1 MDPYLDQVTRG
12 VTIFDGAMGT
22 NLQLFHLGPDDFG
35 GPQLEGCNENLT
47 LTRSDVVAAVHA
59 SFCEV
64 GCDVIETNTF
74 GALAPVL
81 AEYGIADR
89 AFELN
94 RSAAALAREVASSF
108 DRRRFV
114 AGSMGPGTKMTSLG
128 QISFAELR
136 NAYETQARGLLAG
149 GVDLLVVETVYDL
162 LSAKA
167 AIIGARRAMGSEGR
181 VVPLQVQI
189 TIETNGRMLPGTE
202 TPAALTSL
210 IALKPDLIGLNCAT
224 GPSEMSEHLRFLSQE
239 CSVPISCLP
248 NAGLPAV
255 VDGAMHYDLTP
266 EELADAHARFISEF
280 GVQVVGGCCGTTPDH
295 LRAVVERC
303 RDLEF
308 PRRTPLHKPAVSS
321 LYTAVDLTQ
330 ETSLLAIGERT
341 NANGSKRFREA
352 MLAGDW
358 DTCVTMAREQVADGA
373 HLIDIC
379 VDYTGENGVANMNEL
394 ALRLATASSLPLMI
408 DSTEPEVI
416 EAALTHVGGRSILN
430 SVNLE
435 DGDGPGT
442 RLDRFLSLSREY
454 GAAVVAT
461 CIDQRG
467 QARTP
472 EWKLDAAQQIFEIAT
487 TRYGLAPEDLIFD
500 PLVLPITTGLEESR
514 KDGQA
519 TIEAIRLISEAL
531 PESSTIIGLSN
542 ISFGLAPPARRVL
555 NSVFLAECH
564 AAGLTMAIMHP
575 SKILPLNKIP
585 DDLAEICRDLIYD
598 RWAQGDPL
606 HRLIE
611 AFQTAEELGE
621 PKIDLATLSVEER
634 LSRRIIDGNR
644 TGLQDDLEE
653 ALNAGH
659 QPLAIINDMLLPGMA
674 EVGELFGSGKMQLP
688 FVLASAETM
697 KSAVAYLEP
706 HMERSSMNNRGTI
719 VLATVKGDVHDIGK
733 NLVDI
738 ILTNNG
744 YRVHNLGIK
753 VTISEMIA
761 KALEHSAD
769 VIGMSGLLVKS
780 TLIMQENL
788 VELNQRNLSNI
799 PVILGGAAL
808 TRTFVERDLRE
819 VYDGRVF
826 YGKDAFEGL
835 SVLEKLGQIRSG
847 ALVDADFGRTLRESR
862 APRLNDSRGTKD
874 RTHDSHERSLA
885 VVQDN
890 HIYEPPF
897 LGTRVIKG
905 IPLEEI
911 AEYLNETALFRH
923 QWGFRPAGGESD
935 VEFKERIRH
944 ELRRQLD
951 TALRGKVLDPRVVYG
966 YFRAA
971 SDGNNLIIYSP
982 ETDRP
987 LAQFN
992 FPRQQEGER
1001 LCIADFVRP
1010 TTSRERDYVAFHIV
1024 TMGERATEVAHQFFT
1039 DNRYQDYLYL
1049 HGFSVEMTEAL
1060 AELWHARIRRD
1071 WGFADEDGPTLAGL
1085 FKQKYRGGRY
1095 SWGYPAC
1102 PDLEANKTVVELLGA
1117 ESIGV
1122 SISDSFQLHPEQ
1134 STSAIILH
1142 HPQAKYFIA

>member
-1 MDPYLDQVTRG
+1 MDPYLDKVMHG

-22 NLQLFHLGPDDFG
+22 NLQLFNLGADDFG
-35 GPQLEGCNENLT
+35 GPHLEGCNENLT
-47 LTRSDVVAAVHA
+47 ITRKDVVASVHA
-59 SFCEV
+59 SFLEV

-81 AEYGIADR
+81 SEYGLGEK

-94 RSAAALAREVASSF
+94 KAAAMLAREVASSF
-108 DRRRFV
+108 SQQRFV
-114 AGSMGPGTKMTSLG
+114 AGSMGPGTKMPSLG
-128 QISFAELR
+128 QISFSDLR
-136 NAYETQARGLLAG
+136 DAYETQARGLLVG
-149 GVDLLVVETVYDL
+149 GVDLLVIETVYDL

-167 AIIGARRAMGSEGR
+167 AVVGARRAMNLEGR
-181 VVPLQVQI
+181 IVPLQVQI
-189 TIETNGRMLPGTE
+189 TVETNGRMLPGTE
-202 TPAALTSL
+202 TPSALTSL
-210 IALKPDLIGLNCAT
+210 VALKPDLIGLNCAT
-224 GPSEMSEHLRFLSQE
+224 GPTEMSEHLRYLSQE
-239 CSVPISCLP
+239 CAVPISCLP
-248 NAGLPAV
+248 NAGLPSV

-266 EELADAHARFISEF
+266 DGLADAHARFISEF
-280 GVQVVGGCCGTTPDH
+280 GVRVVGGCCGTTPDH
-295 LRAVVERC
+295 LRAVVQRC
-303 RDLEF
+303 RNLEV
-308 PRRTPLHKPAVSS
+308 PERTPVHNPAVSS
-321 LYTAVDLTQ
+321 LYTSVELHQD
-330 ETSLLAIGERT
+330 TSLLAIGERT
-341 NANGSKRFREA
+341 NANGSRRFREA
-352 MLAGDW
+352 MLATDW

-408 DSTEPEVI
+408 DSTEPDVI
-416 EAALTHVGGRSILN
+416 EAALMHLGGRSILN

-435 DGDGPGT
+435 DGDAPGT

-472 EWKLDAAQQIFEIAT
+472 EWKLDAAKQIFEIAT
-487 TRYGLAPEDLIFD
+487 ARYGLAPQDIIFD

-519 TIEAIRLISEAL
+519 TIEGIRLISQAL
-531 PESSTIIGLSN
+531 PETSTIVGLSN

-555 NSVFLAECH
+555 NSVFLAECQ

-575 SKILPLNKIP
+575 SKILPLNQIP
-585 DDLAEICRDLIYD
+585 NDLTEICLDLIYD
-598 RWAQGDPL
+598 RRDLGDPL

-611 AFQTAEELGE
+611 AFESVEELGA
-621 PKIDLATLSVEER
+621 PKIDLATLPITER
-634 LSRRIIDGNR
+634 LHRRIVDGNR
-644 TGLQDDLEE
+644 TGLEADLQE
-653 ALNAGH
+653 ALALGH
-659 QPLAIINDMLLPGMA
+659 EALAIINDMLLPGMA

-697 KSAVAYLEP
+697 KAAVAHLEP

-761 KALEHSAD
+761 KATEHSAD

-819 VYDGRVF
+819 VYQGRVF

-835 SVLEKLGQIRSG
+835 AVLDKLGQIRSG
-847 ALVDADFGRTLRESR
+847 TLVDAEYGRTLRESR

-874 RTHDSHERSLA
+874 RSQDSTERSLA
-885 VVQDN
+885 VQEN
-890 HIYEPPF
+890 NPIYKPPF
-897 LGTRVIKG
+897 LGTRVVKG

-911 AEYLNETALFRH
+911 ADYLNETALFRH
-923 QWGFRPAGGESD
+923 QWGFRPTGGETD
-935 VEFKERIRH
+935 AEFKVRIRH

-951 TALRGKVLDPRVVYG
+951 AAVRGKVLDPRVVYG

-971 SDGNNLIIYSP
+971 SEGNDLIIYSP
-982 ETDRP
+982 DSDIA
-987 LAQFN
+987 LARFN
-992 FPRQQEGER
+992 FPRQQDGDR

-1010 TTSRERDYVAFHIV
+1010 ATSGTNDYVAFHIV
-1024 TMGERATEVAHQFFT
+1024 TMGERATEVAHQFFA

-1049 HGFSVEMTEAL
+1049 HGLSVEMTEAL
-1060 AELWHARIRRD
+1060 AELWHARIRQE
-1071 WGFADEDGPTLAGL
+1071 WGFAHEDGPTLAGL

-1102 PDLEANKTVVELLGA
+1102 PDLEANKTVAELLDA

-1134 STSAIILH
+1134 STSAIVLH